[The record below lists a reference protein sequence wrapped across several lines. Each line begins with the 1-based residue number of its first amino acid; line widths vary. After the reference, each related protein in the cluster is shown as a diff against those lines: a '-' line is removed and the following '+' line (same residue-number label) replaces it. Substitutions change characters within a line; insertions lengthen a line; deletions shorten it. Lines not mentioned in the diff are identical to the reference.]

1 MKFPTLPIRLWTAF
15 AAALVSAGCARP
27 AFEASWRQTLDNAD
41 GGLLRVWSI
50 ADRSDSLF
58 LRRRAE
64 PVTARMYAAEEFGR
78 LCEGIADHG
87 PQPAERR
94 GGYRRPAGRH
104 RAAGHRRTALRPAGR
119 AVRRL
124 CQSRD
129 RAAYGACGS
138 RPEGCLSVPDRYGD
152 VARPQQIEIRYRDSR
167 FIRRREVIR
176 GYTAVIFQHEVD
188 HLDGILFIDRHGRG
202 ASLTGCGGQSS
213 SPISPR
219 ITTEA
224 QPMPN
229 SGGM

>member
-1 MKFPTLPIRLWTAF
+1 MRPPGVRGLL
-15 AAALVSAGCARP
+15 AADARQRGRRP
-27 AFEASWRQTLDNAD
+27 AA
-41 GGLLRVWSI
+41 RVEHCRPQRF
-50 ADRSDSLF
+50 ALPAPA
-58 LRRRAE
+58 RRAGDRPDVCRRGVRP
-64 PVTARMYAAEEFGR
+64 PVR
-78 LCEGIADHG
+78 GIADHG

-104 RAAGHRRTALRPAGR
+104 RTAGHRRTALRPAGR
-119 AVRRL
+119 TVRCL

-138 RPEGCLSVPDRYGD
+138 RPGGVPFGPGPLRRCGAAAADRDPLPRQPLHPPQGGHTGLYGRHLP
-152 VARPQQIEIRYRDSR
+152 ARGGSPGRHPLHRP
-167 FIRRREVIR
+167 
-176 GYTAVIFQHEVD
+176 
-188 HLDGILFIDRHGRG
+188 HGRG
-202 ASLTGCGGQSS
+202 ASLAGCGGQSS